1 MIEKE
6 QETYKISVQYK
17 IYLIL
22 SPTYHFYTLQI
33 SCHVSKFSEFY
44 SYKNLITWPHI
55 SLNKT
60 YSSEMGYLFAKVW
73 TIPRKGLYEVKNI

>member
-22 SPTYHFYTLQI
+22 SSTYHFYTLQI
-33 SCHVSKFSEFY
+33 SCHFSKFSEFY
-44 SYKNLITWPHI
+44 SYKNLIKWPHV

-60 YSSEMGYLFAKVW
+60 YSSEMGYLFAKV
-73 TIPRKGLYEVKNI
+73 